1 MAEKTIADSILELS
15 SGEIFTAKLSRS
27 GNSMVVVVPPDVREK
42 MKLSEGDF
50 LLVLVAKR

>member
-42 MKLSEGDF
+42 MKLVEGDF